1 MMLALMP
8 PLSWLPDIPR
18 QQLGTRRIFRS
29 VSPSMADV
37 NIRAAAAA
45 AAGSTTK
52 HNLQLRPQVAPST
65 TPLQISSEA
74 QGRHVRVYST
84 STPIRNNL
92 NDRETHTVLKRP

>member
-1 MMLALMP
+1 MMLALMMP

-29 VSPSMADV
+29 VSLSMADV
-37 NIRAAAAA
+37 YIRAAATA

-52 HNLQLRPQVAPST
+52 HNLQLRPQVAPIST

-84 STPIRNNL
+84 PK
-92 NDRETHTVLKRP
+92 EQFK